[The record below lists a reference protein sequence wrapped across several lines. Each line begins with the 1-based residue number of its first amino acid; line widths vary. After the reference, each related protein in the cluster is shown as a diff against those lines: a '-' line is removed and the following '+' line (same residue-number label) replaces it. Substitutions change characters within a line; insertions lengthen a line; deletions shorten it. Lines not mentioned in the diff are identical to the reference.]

1 MQVKTT
7 MRYHLTPVRIAIS
20 KSLQTINAE
29 ESVEKSKL
37 SYTVGGKVNGAT
49 TMENS
54 MEVLL
59 KTKYRTN
66 IWSSNP
72 IPGHVSGENHNSKR
86 HMHPDVH
93 WSTFKTWKQTKCP
106 SIEEWIKMNEIMPFA
121 SIWID
126 IEIIILYK
134 VSQRKINI

>member
-1 MQVKTT
+1 MIPDMQVKTT

-66 IWSSNP
+66 I
-72 IPGHVSGENHNSKR
+72 
-86 HMHPDVH
+86 
-93 WSTFKTWKQTKCP
+93 
-106 SIEEWIKMNEIMPFA
+106 
-121 SIWID
+121 
-126 IEIIILYK
+126 
-134 VSQRKINI
+134 